1 MDQWARIHLSNFD
14 YLHFRLQ
21 FGRLISSHQGN
32 RRLKAILIQGAEHWN
47 LDDDATLA
55 QSSWVENSRNRG
67 TDQHRR
73 KARAIEE
80 LCEQG
85 PPG

>member
-32 RRLKAILIQGAEHWN
+32 RRLKAILIKGAEHWN

-55 QSSWVENSRNRG
+55 QSS
-67 TDQHRR
+67 
-73 KARAIEE
+73 
-80 LCEQG
+80 
-85 PPG
+85 